1 MAEERAAYRY
11 AKAALSLANDQGS
24 AEAVNNDMSVI
35 RDTIESHPDLK
46 NMLYSPVIRT
56 HDKKAVLFNVFTKLD
71 EITVNTIDTLF
82 LNNRIFLLKDVAAR
96 YTSLYEESIG
106 MQTAKVTTAVPLT
119 PELESQVLAKVKEL
133 TGKEVE
139 VKNIVDPSILGG
151 FILRVGDIQYNASIA
166 NKLNKLKRE
175 FSLN

>member
-1 MAEERAAYRY
+1 MAQQRAAYRY
-11 AKAALSLANDQGS
+11 AKAALSLATEKGT

-35 RDTIESHPDLK
+35 SETINSHADLK
-46 NMLYSPVIRT
+46 NMLFSPVIRT
-56 HDKKAVLFNVFTKLD
+56 LDKKAVLFKVFTSMD
-71 EITVNTIDTLF
+71 EVTVNTIDTLF
-82 LNNRIFLLKDVAAR
+82 VNTRIYLLKDVASR

-119 PELESQVLAKVKEL
+119 PELEAQVLTKVREL

>member
-1 MAEERAAYRY
+1 MAQQRAAYRY
-11 AKAALSLANDQGS
+11 AKAALSLATEKGT

-35 RDTIESHPDLK
+35 SETINSHADLK
-46 NMLYSPVIRT
+46 NMLFSPVIRT
-56 HDKKAVLFNVFTKLD
+56 LDKKAVLFKVFTSMD
-71 EITVNTIDTLF
+71 EVTVNTIDTLF
-82 LNNRIFLLKDVAAR
+82 VNNRIYLLKDVASR

-119 PELESQVLAKVKEL
+119 PELEAQVLSKVREL

>member
-1 MAEERAAYRY
+1 MAQQRAAYRY
-11 AKAALSLANDQGS
+11 AKAALSLATEKGT

-35 RDTIESHPDLK
+35 SETINSHADLK
-46 NMLYSPVIRT
+46 NMLFSPVIRT
-56 HDKKAVLFNVFTKLD
+56 LDKKAVLFKVFTSMD
-71 EITVNTIDTLF
+71 EVTVNTIDTLF
-82 LNNRIFLLKDVAAR
+82 VNNRIYLLKDGASR

-119 PELESQVLAKVKEL
+119 PELEAQVLSKVREL